1 MPCVSFPSTA
11 AAPASAV
18 AAPSVQVGPD
28 QGHLTGH
35 VMSCP
40 AEEPDNCT
48 SQYQSAARE
57 TAISFW

>member
-18 AAPSVQVGPD
+18 AASSAQVGPD

-35 VMSCP
+35 VMSCR

-48 SQYQSAARE
+48 SQY
-57 TAISFW
+57 

>member
-1 MPCVSFPSTA
+1 MPDLSFPKPA

-18 AAPSVQVGPD
+18 AASSGPD

-35 VMSCP
+35 VMPCP
-40 AEEPDNCT
+40 VEEPDDCT